1 MNDRAERFFPEE
13 KYDCVLTRAFASL
26 GEMIKHCHHLLKPKG
41 YFLAMKGR
49 IDESE
54 LSEVTKNYKVN
65 HSSPINVPGVDGSRH
80 ILKIIKS

>member
-1 MNDRAERFFPEE
+1 
-13 KYDCVLTRAFASL
+13 
-26 GEMIKHCHHLLKPKG
+26 MIKNCHHLLTLDG

-54 LSEVTKNYKVN
+54 LSEVTKNYKVSL
-65 HSSPINVPGVDGSRH
+65 SSPINVPGVDGCRQ